1 MFNYLCK
8 KYFSVSKFIELGAS
22 REKIIV
28 GIPTYGR
35 SYTVDS
41 RNVKSPPGVIFTG
54 AGKRGPLTK
63 ESGMLGYQEICLFV
77 KNDQWTMV
85 SNDIFKQ
92 TSKNKNKPK
101 NAYYGNLTTF
111 RSILKMVL
119 MLIKV
124 INGLDLTLKCQ

>member
-85 SNDIFKQ
+85 SNDIFKHQ
-92 TSKNKNKPK
+92 KINLRNK
-101 NAYYGNLTTF
+101 NAYYGTLTTF

-124 INGLDLTLKCQ
+124 INGLDLTLKSQ